1 MTRPACT
8 ANPSNAQSLLKREQP
23 CSLFTFYFTPHLT
36 LDSFKKLMSSAFA
49 IAETEDSTPQLFIGK
64 APLRSLRVHAFS
76 GSHQD
81 EVLAFLS
88 QRPIHTVFMSGLIRD
103 NGLVSYA
110 NRGTFYGSRD
120 PWDRLTGVALIGPK
134 TVIEARDGNALET
147 FASLTPNNLRAHL
160 VRGEQQQIEYVLRK
174 YAEAGRTPRQVSR
187 EFLLE
192 QTAPT
197 LGVNGEPQLRL
208 ATRKDLD
215 SVVLINAALGFEES
229 GIDPLLQ
236 DRPGMLIRTA
246 RRVDQGRVWV
256 LLQDGRMVF
265 KADIISE
272 TPETAFI
279 EGVFVQ
285 PDLRRQGYGLRCMS
299 QLARN
304 LLGRVASV
312 SLVVNEQNERGRA
325 FYQKA
330 GYQIRSCYNTAYFPA
345 T

>member
-1 MTRPACT
+1 
-8 ANPSNAQSLLKREQP
+8 
-23 CSLFTFYFTPHLT
+23 
-36 LDSFKKLMSSAFA
+36 MSSAFA
-49 IAETEDSTPQLFIGK
+49 IAENEDSAPQLFLSK

-76 GSHQD
+76 GGHQD

-103 NGLVSYA
+103 NGLVSGA

-134 TVIEARDGNALET
+134 TVIEARDGNALEA

-160 VRGEQQQIEYVLRK
+160 VRGEQQQIDYILRK
-174 YAEAGRTPRQVSR
+174 YAEVGRTPRLVSR

-192 QTAPT
+192 QKAPAR
-197 LGVNGEPQLRL
+197 GVAAAPQLRL
-208 ATRKDLD
+208 ASREDLEA
-215 SVVLINAALGFEES
+215 VVLINAALAFEES
-229 GIDPLLQ
+229 GLNPLFQ

-246 RRVDQGRVWV
+246 RRIDQGRVWV
-256 LLQDGRMVF
+256 LVQEGRMLF

-272 TPETAFI
+272 TPEIAFI

-285 PDLRRQGYGLRCMS
+285 PDVRRQGCGLRCMT

-304 LLGRVASV
+304 VLGRVASV

-330 GYQIRSCYNTAYFPA
+330 GYQIRSCYNTAYFSA